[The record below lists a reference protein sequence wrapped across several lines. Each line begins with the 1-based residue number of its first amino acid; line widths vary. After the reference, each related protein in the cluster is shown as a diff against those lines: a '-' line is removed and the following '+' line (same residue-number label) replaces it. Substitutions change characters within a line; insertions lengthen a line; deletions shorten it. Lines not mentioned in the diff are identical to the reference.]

1 MDDASPTLGSIAP
14 VGGCARPGRIA
25 VIYDG
30 ECALCRVGAEAVRV
44 FDNSNAIDLIDLH
57 QADARAQFPDLT
69 IDALM
74 EELHVV
80 DDRGQLWRGARGQR
94 SAAPRAWTARMVR
107 LPVVHPGLCVAGRA
121 PVPADCTLALWRPA
135 GEQAAGRE
143 RRAGAAPRP
152 PAGRG

>member
-1 MDDASPTLGSIAP
+1 MDDASSALGAIAP

-57 QADARAQFPDLT
+57 QADARAQFPGLT

-80 DDRGQLWRGARGQR
+80 DDRGQLWRGARAVNEVLRRQHGLRGWFAYLWYVPGYAWLAERQYRRIAR
-94 SAAPRAWTARMVR
+94 SRYGGAPARATR
-107 LPVVHPGLCVAGRA
+107 GNGRA
-121 PVPADCTLALWRPA
+121 SAL
-135 GEQAAGRE
+135 
-143 RRAGAAPRP
+143 P
-152 PAGRG
+152 PARPGG